1 MRKVYKFIIAG
12 TAFLAVLLSCF
23 YVKYPVRYKKHVEYY
38 GKRFHVEKSLVLAVI
53 YCESSFVKDKVSYAG
68 AVGLMQIMP
77 STAKYVCEMLGKENC
92 DLFDEKDNIEIG
104 VKYLSYLFEKY
115 KSVEY
120 VLYAY
125 NGGEGTLLKW
135 FESGDKVFWYKESV
149 NYCNKVLKVKKWYE
163 KLYFN
168 P

>member
-1 MRKVYKFIIAG
+1 MRKIYKIIIAG
-12 TAFLAVLLSCF
+12 TAFLAVLFSCF
-23 YVKYPVRYKKHVEYY
+23 YVKYPFRYKKHVEYY
-38 GKRFHVEKSLVLAVI
+38 AKRFHVEKSLVLAVI

-77 STAKYVCEMLGKENC
+77 STAKYVCEMLGKNEY

-115 KSVEY
+115 KSEEY

-135 FESGDKVFWYKESV
+135 LESGDKEFWYKESV
-149 NYCNKVLKVKKWYE
+149 NYYKKVERVKKKYK
-163 KLYFN
+163 KLYG
-168 P
+168 